1 MVSGGESGAPAED
14 QQIGERVA
22 PKAIRTV
29 QTGGG
34 FASGKKTWNGGLG
47 GFGIHANATHHV
59 VAGGA
64 DFHRAFR
71 DVHVGQFLEL
81 VIHAGEF
88 LLHVFSGLM
97 RDVEISAAMFGA
109 AAFFDFGVDGA
120 RNDIARREFHALGVV
135 SFHEAFAHFIAQD
148 AAFTAD
154 GFGDKNALD
163 AGWPDHSGGMELDK
177 LHVHKLGASFV
188 SEGHAVTGVLPGVGS
203 DAPGFADAAG
213 GDDNGLRFENNE
225 AAGFTPVSKG
235 AGHAATVGQ
244 KASDGALHV
253 HVDALVD
260 AAVLKGTNHF
270 KAGAVADVAEAFES
284 VPTKSTLQNRP
295 ILGAVEE

>member
-34 FASGKKTWNGGLG
+34 FAGGKKTRNGGLG
-47 GFGIHANATHHV
+47 GFGIHANAAHHV

-64 DFHRAFR
+64 DFHRAFG

-81 VIHAGEF
+81 VIHAGEL
-88 LLHVFSGLM
+88 LLHVFSGLV
-97 RDVEISAAMFGA
+97 RDIEISAAVFGA
-109 AAFFDFGVDGA
+109 AAFLDFCVDGA
-120 RNDIARREFHALGVV
+120 RDDIARGEFHALRVV

-148 AAFTAD
+148 AAFAAD
-154 GFGDKNALD
+154 GLGDKNALD
-163 AGWPDHSGGMELDK
+163 AGRPDHSGGMELDK
-177 LHVHKLGASFV
+177 LHVHKLGAGLV

-213 GDDNGLRFENNE
+213 GDDDGLGFENDE
-225 AAGFTPVSKG
+225 AAGLAPVGEG
-235 AGHAATVGQ
+235 AGDAAAVGQ
-244 KASDGALHV
+244 EARNGALHV
-253 HVDALVD
+253 DVDALLD

-270 KAGAVADVAEAFES
+270 KARAVANVAE
-284 VPTKSTLQNRP
+284 
-295 ILGAVEE
+295 